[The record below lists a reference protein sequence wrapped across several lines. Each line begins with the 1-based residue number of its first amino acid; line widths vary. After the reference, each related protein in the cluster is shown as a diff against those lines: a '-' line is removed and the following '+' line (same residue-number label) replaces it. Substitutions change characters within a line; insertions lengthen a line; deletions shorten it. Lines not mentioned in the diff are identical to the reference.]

1 MIIDAYNTTQDVRG
15 RSDYLTGARPGQQPP
30 EYVPFDPQR
39 ILDRM
44 DAANVD
50 MAMVCS
56 LAQRIENEFIIG
68 LQSSHPE
75 RFIGFG
81 QVLPQADDAIDQIRR
96 LAEAG
101 IRGLKLHP
109 SMHGYHVA
117 DHGLLDPVFDAC
129 AEHGMVVLVN
139 ALDDAFCAPLAIEEI
154 AKGHPDVPTI
164 IAHMGAVWNVPEAI
178 IVAERQPHVYLET
191 SATLMADVKRAYARL
206 GPSKILMGSE
216 WPGSDFDLER
226 FKIAK
231 AVPDEADRA
240 LIEGENFARILGI
253 ETGQDQ

>member
-1 MIIDAYNTTQDVRG
+1 MIVDAYNTTQDVRG
-15 RSDYLTGARPGQQPP
+15 RSDYLSGVRPGEEPP
-30 EYVPFDPQR
+30 PYTPFDPQR

-44 DAANVD
+44 DAASVD
-50 MAMVCS
+50 MAMICS
-56 LAQRIENEFIIG
+56 LAQRIENDFIIG
-68 LQSSHPE
+68 LQNAYPD

-81 QVLPQADDAIDQIRR
+81 QVMPQADDAVDEVHR
-96 LAEAG
+96 LAAAG

-117 DHGLLDPVFDAC
+117 DHGLLDPVFRAC
-129 AEHGMVVLVN
+129 AENGMAVLIN

-178 IVAERQPHVYLET
+178 IVSERQPHIYLET
-191 SATLMADVKRAYARL
+191 SATLMSDIKRAYARL
-206 GPSKILMGSE
+206 GPEKILMGSE

-226 FKIAK
+226 MKIAK
-231 AVPDEADRA
+231 AIPDAADRA
-240 LIEGENFARILGI
+240 LVEGDNYVRLLRLTEAG
-253 ETGQDQ
+253 

>member
-15 RSDYLTGARPGQQPP
+15 RSDYLTGARPGQAPP
-30 EYVPFDPQR
+30 PYTPFDPQR
-39 ILDRM
+39 ILTRM
-44 DAANVD
+44 DAAGVD

-56 LAQRIENEFIIG
+56 LAQRIENDFLIDMVAA
-68 LQSSHPE
+68 HPD

-81 QVLPQADDAIDQIRR
+81 QVMPQADDA
-96 LAEAG
+96 LAEIERFAAAG
-101 IRGLKLHP
+101 LKGLKLHP
-109 SMHGYHVA
+109 SLHGYHVA
-117 DHGLLDPVFDAC
+117 DHGLLDPVFDKC
-129 AEHGMVVLVN
+129 AELGLPVLIN

-178 IVAERQPHVYLET
+178 IVAERQPHVFLET
-191 SATLMADVKRAYARL
+191 SATLMSDVKRAYARL
-206 GPSKILMGSE
+206 GPEKILLGSE

-231 AVPDEADRA
+231 AIPDEADRA
-240 LIEGENFARILGI
+240 LVEGGNFAKILGI
-253 ETGQDQ
+253 GA

>member
-15 RSDYLTGARPGQQPP
+15 RSDYLTGARPGQAPP
-30 EYVPFDPQR
+30 PYTPFDPKR

-44 DAANVD
+44 DAAGVD

-56 LAQRIENEFIIG
+56 LAQRIENDFIAG
-68 LQSSHPE
+68 LVKSYPD

-81 QVLPQADDAIDQIRR
+81 QVMPQADDALDEIARMKD
-96 LAEAG
+96 LG
-101 IRGLKLHP
+101 ISGLKLHP

-117 DHGLLDPVFDAC
+117 DHGLLDPVFEKC
-129 AEHGMVVLVN
+129 AELGMPVLIN

-154 AKGHPDVPTI
+154 AKGHPTVPTI

-178 IVAERQPHVYLET
+178 IVAERNPHIYLET
-191 SATLMADVKRAYARL
+191 SATLIADVRRAYARL
-206 GPSKILMGSE
+206 GPNQILLGSE

-226 FKIAK
+226 MKIAK
-231 AVPDEADRA
+231 AIPDDADRA
-240 LIEGENFARILGI
+240 LVEGGNMARILGL
-253 ETGQDQ
+253 

>member
-15 RSDYLTGARPGQQPP
+15 RSDYLTGAKPGQAPP
-30 EYVPFDPQR
+30 PYTPFDPKR

-44 DAANVD
+44 DAAGVD

-56 LAQRIENEFIIG
+56 LAQRIENDFIAG
-68 LQSSHPE
+68 LVKAHPD

-81 QVLPQADDAIDQIRR
+81 QVMPQADDALDEIARMKDM
-96 LAEAG
+96 G
-101 IRGLKLHP
+101 ISGLKLHP

-117 DHGLLDPVFDAC
+117 DHGLLDPVFEKC
-129 AEHGMVVLVN
+129 AELGMPILIN

-154 AKGHPDVPTI
+154 AKGHPTVPTI

-178 IVAERQPHVYLET
+178 IVAERNPHIYLET
-191 SATLMADVKRAYARL
+191 SATLIADVRRAYARL
-206 GPSKILMGSE
+206 GPNQILFGSE

-226 FKIAK
+226 MKIAK

-240 LIEGENFARILGI
+240 LVEGGNMARILGL
-253 ETGQDQ
+253 

>member
-15 RSDYLTGARPGQQPP
+15 RSDYLTGARPGQAPP
-30 EYVPFDPQR
+30 PYTPFDPQR

-44 DAANVD
+44 DAAGVD

-56 LAQRIENEFIIG
+56 LAQRIENDFIAG
-68 LQSSHPE
+68 LVKAYPD

-81 QVLPQADDAIDQIRR
+81 QVMPQADDALDEIARMKD
-96 LAEAG
+96 AG
-101 IRGLKLHP
+101 ISGLKLHP

-117 DHGLLDPVFDAC
+117 DHGLLDPVFATCD
-129 AEHGMVVLVN
+129 ELGMPILIN

-154 AKGHPDVPTI
+154 AKGFPGVPTI

-178 IVAERQPHVYLET
+178 IVAERNPHIYLET
-191 SATLMADVKRAYARL
+191 SATLMADVRRAYARL
-206 GPSKILMGSE
+206 GPSQILLGSE

-226 FKIAK
+226 MKIAK
-231 AVPDEADRA
+231 AIPDEADRA
-240 LIEGENFARILGI
+240 LVEGGNMAKILGI
-253 ETGQDQ
+253 AA

>member
-15 RSDYLTGARPGQQPP
+15 RSDYLTGAKPGQPAPP
-30 EYVPFDPQR
+30 YTPFDPKR

-44 DAANVD
+44 DAAGVD

-56 LAQRIENEFIIG
+56 LAQRIENDFIAG
-68 LQSSHPE
+68 LVKAHPD

-81 QVLPQADDAIDQIRR
+81 QVMPQADDALDEIARMKD
-96 LAEAG
+96 LG
-101 IRGLKLHP
+101 ISGLKLHP

-117 DHGLLDPVFDAC
+117 DHGLLDPVFEKC
-129 AEHGMVVLVN
+129 AELGMPILIN

-154 AKGHPDVPTI
+154 AKGHPTVPTI

-178 IVAERQPHVYLET
+178 IVAERNPHIYLET
-191 SATLMADVKRAYARL
+191 SATLIADVRRAYARL
-206 GPSKILMGSE
+206 GPSQILFGSE

-226 FKIAK
+226 MKIAK
-231 AVPDEADRA
+231 AIPDDADRA
-240 LIEGENFARILGI
+240 LVEGGNMARILGL
-253 ETGQDQ
+253 